1 MHRIVAFLLKQYTF
15 ILFVIL
21 EVVALSLVVHHN
33 SYHQSAYR
41 KQVSDLS
48 GGTYAVWSA
57 ITGYFN
63 LRSKNKEL
71 AEENALLHS
80 RLPESFRA
88 SDKKIFVWNDT
99 IYHQQFQYVSARIV
113 NASVNKK
120 KNFIIIDK
128 GSNQGIANDMGVIS
142 PDGIV
147 GMVRS
152 VSDNYSLIIPLIN
165 IDASVAARL
174 KRSDQKG
181 IVSWDGRRFSHAL
194 MKGVPGHVELT
205 AGDTVITSGQ
215 SIFFPEGI
223 LVGYITGFTK
233 NRSDNFYNIQLRL
246 ATDFNSLNHVY
257 IIRNLMADEQIK
269 LLNMTRDEQ

>member
-15 ILFVIL
+15 ILFLML

-33 SYHQSAYR
+33 TYHKTAYR
-41 KQVSDLS
+41 QQMSDLA
-48 GGTYAVWSA
+48 GGTYSVWSN

-63 LRSKNKEL
+63 LKAKNKAL

-80 RLPESFRA
+80 RMPESFRA

-99 IYHQQFQYVSARIV
+99 VYQQQFQYVSARIV
-113 NASVNKK
+113 NASINKK

-147 GMVRS
+147 GMVKS
-152 VSDNYSLIIPLIN
+152 VSANYSLIIPVIN
-165 IDASVAARL
+165 IDASIAARL

-181 IVSWDGRRFSHAL
+181 IVSWEGRRFSHAL
-194 MKGVPGHVELT
+194 MKGVPGHVELS

-223 LVGYITGFTK
+223 HVGYISGFTK
-233 NRSDNFYNIQLRL
+233 NRSDNFYSIHLRL
-246 ATDFNSLNHVY
+246 ATDFNSLNYVY

-269 LLNMTRDEQ
+269 LLKMTEDEQ